1 MSDELSP
8 EDKEILEAFENG
20 ELAPVHDAQHQ
31 LEIARQA
38 ARNTL
43 KMIEGQQVVFG
54 YGSSSMGGT
63 GSA

>member
-1 MSDELSP
+1 MSYKLSP
-8 EDKEILEAFENG
+8 EEKEILEAFENG
-20 ELAPVHDAQHQ
+20 ELTPVHDAQHQ

-43 KMIEGQQVVFG
+43 KLIEGRRVVFG
-54 YGSSSMGGT
+54 YGSSSMSGT

>member
-1 MSDELSP
+1 MSDELGP
-8 EDKEILEAFENG
+8 EEKEILEAFENG
-20 ELAPVHDAQHQ
+20 ELTPVRDAQHQ